1 MRHRLSNTEY
11 WADVLGQR
19 TLSTLKTRSWEL
31 VVLHRNREP
40 GSNSAFFVV
49 SNSQI
54 KRNDFSS
61 CLLSNP
67 AGRSWRLSIWEW

>member
-1 MRHRLSNTEY
+1 MKDHLSNMGY
-11 WADVLGQR
+11 WADVFGQR

-31 VVLHRNREP
+31 VVFHRNQEP

-49 SNSQI
+49 SNSQM

-67 AGRSWRLSIWEW
+67 AGRSWRLSIWER